1 MAEKRQPKHKRKTIP
16 DDVREVMKDAEKQR
30 GARESEQNNPLEAF
44 AMPGNPAPA
53 MATDP
58 GTPED
63 DIVEWCASLDQSDTD
78 NAARLIAHFGRDVLV
93 VSQAKARAP
102 FWAVWTGR
110 YWDTDTGAAR
120 AFAVAQKV
128 GPRML
133 LELERITLTESQQ
146 KLVDA
151 ANSALEKGKDRSL
164 SDADRKLVKKADSVL
179 KRLGDRIDSRRKF
192 AVTSKN
198 RGRIEAMLACAAPHI
213 QRDPDAFNADK
224 LKFACNG
231 HTISFR
237 RFKKDKVINA
247 GDPDNEREIEVDD
260 AELIV
265 CKGHERSDL
274 ITQIV
279 PVDFKP
285 DADCPLWRAFLAE
298 MIPDLAVRKMI
309 QVASGLGLLGLTVQK
324 LFFHFGAGANGKS
337 VYMETL
343 TRLLGE
349 SAVTLPA
356 SSFMGESRS
365 AGSASPDIA
374 KLYGR
379 RFLRVKEI
387 PEGEE
392 LQEAFVK
399 EATGGEAISAR
410 DLFLGYFDFEP
421 IFTAHMSGN
430 GYPRI
435 TGTDEGIWRRMAVV
449 HWPVQIPIEMRRP
462 FEEMIARFEPEYP
475 GILNWMIEGVMTYL
489 REGLFI
495 PESVTASTAQMR
507 FEMDPTAEFCRDCV
521 DPDPVGAV
529 RGAELY
535 QAYVRH
541 HEDRVG
547 RHGRPISIQRF
558 GRIIKKKYEFAEDRG
573 TVYRV
578 RLHDVPVSEPGGFP
592 PGYGGLG
599 T

>member
-1 MAEKRQPKHKRKTIP
+1 MAKRKKKPLP
-16 DDVREVMKDAEKQR
+16 DDVVEVIEDAKRQR
-30 GARESEQNNPLEAF
+30 GQTGQPDDNPLSAF
-44 AMPGNPAPA
+44 AVLGEVPPDMAADPA
-53 MATDP
+53 
-58 GTPED
+58 TPED
-63 DIVEWCASLDQSDTD
+63 DIVDWCASLDQSDTD
-78 NAARLIAHFGRDVLV
+78 NAARLIAHFGRDILV
-93 VSQAKARAP
+93 VTQAKARAP

-110 YWDTDTGAAR
+110 YWDTDAGAAR

-133 LELERITLTESQQ
+133 LELDRIKLTESQQ

-151 ANSALEKGKDRSL
+151 AKSALEKTPDGKLSEADKSL
-164 SDADRKLVKKADSVL
+164 IKKAESIQ
-179 KRLGDRIDSRRKF
+179 KRLSDRIDSRRKF

-198 RGRIEAMLACAAPHI
+198 KGRIEAMLACASPHI
-213 QRDPDAFNADK
+213 QRDPDAFNSDK
-224 LKFACNG
+224 LKFACKS

-237 RFKKDKVINA
+237 RFKAEKVINP

-265 CKGHERSDL
+265 RKGHDRSDL

-279 PVDFKP
+279 PVDYVP
-285 DADCPLWRAFLAE
+285 GADCPFWRAFLTE
-298 MIPDLAVRKMI
+298 MIPDQAVRTMI

-324 LFFHFGAGANGKS
+324 LFFHYGSGANGKS

-343 TRLLGE
+343 TRLMGE

-365 AGSASPDIA
+365 AGAASPDIA

-449 HWPVQIPIEMRRP
+449 HWPVQIPVELRRP

-475 GILNWMIEGVMTYL
+475 GILNWMIEGVLIFL

-521 DPDPVGAV
+521 TADPSGAV

-558 GRIIKKKYEFAEDRG
+558 GRIIKRKYEFAEDRG

-578 RLHDVPVSEPGGFP
+578 LLHDVPTADPGGFP
-592 PGYGGLG
+592 PGYGGQG